1 MKRDMKRWMSEQIAN
16 PRKKPLPVLSF
27 PAVQLM
33 GISVKELIADSDTYA
48 KGMKMVADRV
58 DTAAAV
64 SLMDLSV
71 EAECFGS
78 NIVVS
83 DDEVPTVR
91 GRVISSQVEADALT
105 IPPTGC
111 GRTGVNIDA
120 IKKVV
125 ELITDRPVFAGCI
138 GPFSLAGRLM
148 DVNEIMIYCYT
159 EPQMVHTVLRKV
171 TDFITDYI
179 MALKAAGANGVV
191 IAEPLAG
198 ILSPDLAQS
207 VSSYYVRKIVHAVT
221 DDHFVVIYHNC
232 GNEAGKMIPSL
243 ISTDAARF
251 HFGNSVD
258 MEKILA
264 QMPEDVVVFGNI
276 DPSSVF
282 RQGTPETVREKT
294 LNLLR
299 KCGKYPNFVISSGC
313 DIPPLTPWEN
323 IDAFFA
329 AVAEYDREGMSRGE
343 ADAEKKYRRDMKQ
356 WVADMIASPVKKP
369 FPVLSFPVIQMMGI
383 SVKELIMDS
392 RLQAIGMKMI
402 AEHCDTAA
410 IVSQMDLSI
419 EAEAFGSH
427 IIFSDDEVPTVTGR
441 IISSQ
446 VEADALEIP
455 EIGSARMGINIAA
468 VARAVKLVTDRPVF
482 AGCIGPFS
490 LAGRLMD
497 VNEIMVYCYTEPQ
510 MVHTVL
516 EKVTEF
522 LIDYALAY
530 KEAGAH
536 GIVIAE
542 PLAGILSPDLA
553 TKVSARYVRRIVN
566 AVTDDDFIVIY
577 HNCGNEAVKMLP
589 TILMSNAAGYH
600 FGNGVDMKEVVRKMP
615 EDVLVLGNV
624 DPAGVFL
631 QGTPETVR
639 AATLKVLEDCA
650 DHPNFVI
657 SSGCDI
663 PPLTPWQNID
673 TFFAAAK
680 EFYAQK
686 GKEE

>member
-1 MKRDMKRWMSEQIAN
+1 MKRDMKRWMDEQIAS
-16 PRKKPLPVLSF
+16 PVKKPLPVLSF

-33 GISVKELIADSDTYA
+33 NITVKELISDADTYA
-48 KGMKMVADRV
+48 KGMKMVADKV
-58 DTAAAV
+58 DAAAAV

-78 NIVVS
+78 NIVVA
-83 DDEVPTVR
+83 DDEVPTVI
-91 GRVISSQVEADALT
+91 GRVVSSQVEADALT
-105 IPPTGC
+105 IPAVGC
-111 GRTGVNIDA
+111 GRTGVNVDA
-120 IKKVV
+120 IKKAT

-159 EPQMVHTVLRKV
+159 EPHMVHTVMRKV
-171 TDFITDYI
+171 TEFITDYVL
-179 MALKAAGANGVV
+179 ALKAAGANGVV

-207 VSSYYVRKIVHAVT
+207 VSSYYVRKIVQTVS
-221 DDHFVVIYHNC
+221 DDNFIVIYHNC

-243 ISTDAARF
+243 ISTNAAGF
-251 HFGNSVD
+251 HFGNSVEMD
-258 MEKILA
+258 KIME
-264 QMPEDVVVFGNI
+264 QMPEDVGVFGNV
-276 DPSSVF
+276 DPSGVF
-282 RQGTPETVREKT
+282 RQGTPETVRETT
-294 LNLLR
+294 LELMR
-299 KCGKYPNFVISSGC
+299 KCAKYPNFILSSGC
-313 DIPPLTPWEN
+313 DLPPLTPWEN
-323 IDAFFA
+323 IEAFFA
-329 AVAEYDREGMSRGE
+329 ASDEYYREVKNKGDEEAKAKSR
-343 ADAEKKYRRDMKQ
+343 RNMKQ
-356 WVADMIASPVKKP
+356 WVADVIAAPTKKA

-383 SVKELIMDS
+383 TVKELIMDS
-392 RLQAIGMKMI
+392 RLQAIGMKMN
-402 AEHCDTAA
+402 AEHCDSAA
-410 IVSQMDLSI
+410 IVSQMDLSV
-419 EAEAFGSH
+419 EAEAFGSN
-427 IIFSDDEVPTVTGR
+427 IVFSDDEVPTVTGR
-441 IISSQ
+441 IVSSQ
-446 VEADALEIP
+446 VEADALQVP
-455 EIGSARMGINIAA
+455 EIGTGRTGINIEA
-468 VARAVKLVTDRPVF
+468 VARAMKLVTDRPVF

-530 KEAGAH
+530 KEVGAS

-566 AVTDDDFIVIY
+566 AVSDDDFIVIY
-577 HNCGNEAVKMLP
+577 HNCGNEAIKMLP

-600 FGNGVDMKEVVRKMP
+600 FGNGVDMKKVVRKMP
-615 EDVLVLGNV
+615 EDVLVMGNV

-631 QGTPETVR
+631 QGTPEKVR
-639 AATLKVLEDCA
+639 EATLKVMDDCTS
-650 DHPNFVI
+650 HPNFVI

-663 PPLTPWQNID
+663 PPMTPWENID
-673 TFFAAAK
+673 AFFAAAE
-680 EFYAQK
+680 EFYAN
-686 GKEE
+686 KEK